1 MASLEHQP
9 SVTQLPAPPAN
20 RPEPEDCW
28 NRIGDGGGGTCPEL
42 LKFVRCRNC
51 PVYARAGAQLL
62 DRALAPEERREW
74 SAQFAQA
81 RTLAAPAKISAVLFR
96 IQSDWLALPTL
107 VFQEIA
113 ERRLIHSLPH
123 RRRGIILGLANI
135 RGELLLC
142 VSLGHLLGWR
152 PLAPP
157 EKLRASAQRL
167 LVVRWEADRFVFPVD
182 EVQGIHRFTRQE
194 LKEPAAGAARSN
206 PAYTEGLLLWRR
218 QTAGFLEPERLFA
231 GLNRNL
237 A

>member
-1 MASLEHQP
+1 MPSLEHQP
-9 SVTQLPAPPAN
+9 PATQLPALSGN

-28 NRIGDGGGGTCPEL
+28 NRIGDGGCGTCPEL
-42 LKFVRCRNC
+42 SKFVRCRNC

-62 DRALAPEERREW
+62 DRALTPAERQAW
-74 SAQFAQA
+74 SVQFAQA
-81 RTLAAPAKISAVLFR
+81 RTPAAPAKISAVFFR
-96 IQSDWLALPTL
+96 IESNWLALPTL

-152 PLAPP
+152 PPAPP
-157 EKLRASAQRL
+157 EKLRASARRL

-182 EVQGIHRFTRQE
+182 EVHGIHRFTREE
-194 LKEPAAGAARSN
+194 LKEPAAGAAKMN
-206 PAYTEGLLLWRR
+206 PAYTEGLLMWRQ
-218 QTAGFLEPERLFA
+218 QTAGFMEPERLFA